1 MRENKNG
8 GFIRIPEVYRLLI
21 CPAHMSGEYSNYGL
35 SGMADMAKS
44 WRTEEDIMKKIS
56 ALMVV
61 TVFIGLF
68 TVSFVFAHCEIPCG
82 IYDDKARITLMNEH
96 ITTIEKS
103 MRQISERSGQTPI
116 EYNQLVRWIS
126 NKENHANEL
135 QHIVTQYFMTQRI
148 KFDAKDYEKK
158 LTVLHKILVHAM
170 KAKQTTDLEHIS
182 TLRSLVSDFETL
194 YFGHSHKK

>member
-1 MRENKNG
+1 
-8 GFIRIPEVYRLLI
+8 
-21 CPAHMSGEYSNYGL
+21 
-35 SGMADMAKS
+35 
-44 WRTEEDIMKKIS
+44 MKKIH
-56 ALMVV
+56 AVLVITLFLVV
-61 TVFIGLF
+61 LSSSFI
-68 TVSFVFAHCEIPCG
+68 FAHCEIPCG

-96 ITTIEKS
+96 IATIEKS
-103 MRQISERSGQTPI
+103 MMKITDLSGQTPK
-116 EYNQLVRWIS
+116 EYNQLVRWVS

-182 TLRSLVSDFETL
+182 TLRSLVKDFEAL
-194 YFGHSHKK
+194 YFGHSHKP